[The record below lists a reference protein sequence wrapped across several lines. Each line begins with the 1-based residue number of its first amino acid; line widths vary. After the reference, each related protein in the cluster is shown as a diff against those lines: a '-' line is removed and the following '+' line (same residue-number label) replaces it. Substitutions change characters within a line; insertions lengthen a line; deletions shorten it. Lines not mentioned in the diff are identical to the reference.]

1 VLLGELEANK
11 HLKQS
16 KTLLRPSDRLPS
28 WFEKVLCALRS
39 PRLVG
44 YTRGARLYPK
54 TIEELSLTLEGV
66 DDVHGSNCLAISVLG
81 I

>member
-1 VLLGELEANK
+1 MLLGELEANK

-16 KTLLRPSDRLPS
+16 KTLLRPADRLPS

-54 TIEELSLTLEGV
+54 TIEELSPTLEGV
-66 DDVHGSNCLAISVLG
+66 DDIHGSDGPAFSVLG
-81 I
+81 V